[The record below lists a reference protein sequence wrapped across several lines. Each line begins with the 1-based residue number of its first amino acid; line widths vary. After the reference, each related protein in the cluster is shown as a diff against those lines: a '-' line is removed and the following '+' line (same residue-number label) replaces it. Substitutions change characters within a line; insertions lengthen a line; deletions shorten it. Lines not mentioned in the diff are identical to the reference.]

1 MKVRKR
7 IKREKKSVEVRIYDK
22 LSELHS
28 NGRAVAL
35 AYKQRIFNAEMR
47 TINNQY

>member
-22 LSELHS
+22 LRELHS
-28 NGRAVAL
+28 NSRDVAL
-35 AYKQRIFNAEMR
+35 AYKQRIFNVEMS
-47 TINNQY
+47 TINNHL